1 MNMTTFAGKITAMEK
16 VTFKQ
21 VVQVGCGIDVH
32 RDKIVATIRKSE
44 NEYETKEFDSYTSS
58 LTELREWCKKEK
70 LTHIAMESTGVYW
83 KPVFNILEEGDFEI
97 LLVNARHVRN
107 VPGHKTDK
115 KDSQWLS
122 KLLLSGLL
130 KGSFIPPVEI
140 RELRDL
146 VRYKKKIVA
155 QAASE
160 KNRIIKILEDA
171 NIKLSSVLSNVDGAV
186 GTKIVDDLIAGKTEV
201 NELLKHYHGKI
212 KASKTEMGKALE
224 GRLTKHH
231 QFMLKIIK
239 ESIADKEK
247 LIEKLEKQ
255 IDEAA
260 AQYRVELE
268 LLQTIP
274 GVAHESA
281 VSIISEIGADM
292 NQFASAQHLSSWAGL
307 SPGNN
312 ESGGKKK
319 VPPPYTETNTCNAQ
333 P

>member
-1 MNMTTFAGKITAMEK
+1 MEK
-16 VTFKQ
+16 VSFSQ
-21 VVQVGCGIDVH
+21 VVKVGCGIDVH
-32 RDKIVATIRKSE
+32 RDIIVATVRKSE
-44 NEYETKEFDSYTSS
+44 SEYETREFSSYTSS
-58 LTELREWCKKEK
+58 LTDLREWCKSQKV
-70 LTHIAMESTGVYW
+70 THIAMESTGIYW

-130 KGSFIPPVEI
+130 KGSFIPPIEI
-140 RELRDL
+140 RDLRDL
-146 VRYKKKIVA
+146 VRYKKKIVG

-186 GTKIVDDLIAGKTEV
+186 GTKIIDDLIAGKTAV
-201 NELLKHYHGKI
+201 SELLKHYHGKI
-212 KASKTEMGKALE
+212 KASREEMSMALE

-231 QFMLKIIK
+231 RFMLQVIK
-239 ESIADKEK
+239 ESITDKER
-247 LIEKLEKQ
+247 LIEKLDKQ

-260 AQYRVELE
+260 AQYRVEIE

-274 GVAHESA
+274 GVGHDSA
-281 VSIISEIGADM
+281 VSIISEVGADM
-292 NQFASAQHLSSWAGL
+292 SQFPNQQHLSSWAGM
-307 SPGNN
+307 SPGNT

-319 VPPPYTETNTCNAQ
+319 
-333 P
+333 